1 MNKIRRG
8 LMLALVSLLLVTTG
22 SGCAALYFIFGN
34 GTNSAQYKLPKRQ
47 RVLVLVDSA
56 VRSPLSLRGISDLEQ
71 SVSTELYQHHV
82 CRNLVPAFRLVQ
94 LEKNARRYHQ
104 MGIADIASAVNAQV
118 VVYVFVDHFSVLLQ
132 SDRQISRGYASAVVK
147 VVSGGGK
154 RLFPKTAMP
163 GIPVSATIP
172 AALAHRQ
179 TAATVERALVAQ
191 LADKIAK
198 IFYSHS
204 VGYHGG

>member
-8 LMLALVSLLLVTTG
+8 VLLTLLSLLLVTAG

-34 GTNSAQYKLPKRQ
+34 GTNNAQYKLPKRQ

-56 VRSPLSLRGISDLEQ
+56 VSAPMSLRGISDLEEAI
-71 SVSTELYQHHV
+71 STQLYQQRV

-94 LEKNARRYHQ
+94 LEKNARRYRQ

-132 SDRQISRGYASAVVK
+132 SDRQISRGYASAIVK
-147 VVSGGGK
+147 VMSGGGQ

-163 GIPVSATIP
+163 GVPVTATIP

-179 TAATVERALVAQ
+179 TATTVERGLVAQ